1 MPYGSTTGADLVTD
15 YQPLTPAV
23 FHVLLELSDGAKHG
37 YAIMKGIENHTNGTL
52 QMAAGTLYGTL
63 QRLADAGWVAE
74 AIPPQSRTAR
84 DEKRR
89 FYRLSP
95 AGRLALSAEVRRLE
109 DLVRLAK
116 SLRDGPR
123 PARR

>member
-1 MPYGSTTGADLVTD
+1 MAD

-23 FHVLLELSDGAKHG
+23 FHVLLELSGGAKHG
-37 YAIMKGIENHTNGTL
+37 YAIMKGVENHTNGAL
-52 QMAAGTLYGTL
+52 KMGAGTLYGTL
-63 QRLADAGWVAE
+63 QRLTEAGWVAE

-89 FYRLSP
+89 FYRLT
-95 AGRLALSAEVRRLE
+95 AEGRLALGAEVRRLE

-116 SLRDGPR
+116 CVHRAPR
-123 PARR
+123 LARR

>member
-1 MPYGSTTGADLVTD
+1 MAD

-23 FHVLLELSDGAKHG
+23 FHVLLALSDGAKHG
-37 YAIMKGIENHTNGTL
+37 YAIMKDVENHTDGTL
-52 QMAAGTLYGTL
+52 RMGAGTLYGTL
-63 QRLADAGWVAE
+63 QRLSEAGWVAE

-89 FYRLSP
+89 FYRLT
-95 AGRLALSAEVRRLE
+95 AEGRLALGAEVRRLE

-116 SLRDGPR
+116 RVRGAPR
-123 PARR
+123 LARR